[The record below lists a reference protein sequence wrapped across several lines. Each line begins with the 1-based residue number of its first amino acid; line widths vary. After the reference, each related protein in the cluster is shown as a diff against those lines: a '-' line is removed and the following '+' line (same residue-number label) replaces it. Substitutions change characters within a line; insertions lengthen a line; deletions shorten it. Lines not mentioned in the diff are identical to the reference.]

1 MDKQVIWECSLPM
14 KKGQFDNDYIFY
26 NDGTIEHYYDCSVKK
41 FNIKEEIQYQDISE
55 RDRIAILDK
64 IGECPVEWKN
74 KIMDLLG

>member
-1 MDKQVIWECSLPM
+1 
-14 KKGQFDNDYIFY
+14 
-26 NDGTIEHYYDCSVKK
+26 VKK
-41 FNIKEEIQYQDISE
+41 INIREEIQSQDISE